1 MIRLKSLVKL
11 ARTTSSSSVTS
22 PKTLRISV
30 MPITTAHTPSTLIS
44 PESSRKSRRAPL
56 VTQVLS
62 LPSSARLR
70 TMAITTSS
78 QMTFTATTKLRR
90 WLMRRT
96 RTKTSGSAS
105 VLSVWLEWASS
116 AVIDV
121 LMSTRRVSG
130 MWSRLLRRRGR
141 QMAWARGSCNLAS
154 M

>member
-1 MIRLKSLVKL
+1 MKL

-44 PESSRKSRRAPL
+44 PKSSKKSRRAPL

-62 LPSSARLR
+62 PPSSARLR

-96 RTKTSGSAS
+96 RTKMSGSAS
-105 VLSVWLEWASS
+105 VLSVWLEWAFS

-130 MWSRLLRRRGR
+130 MWSRLLRRRGK
-141 QMAWARGSCNLAS
+141 QMDWAKGSCKLGAI
-154 M
+154 